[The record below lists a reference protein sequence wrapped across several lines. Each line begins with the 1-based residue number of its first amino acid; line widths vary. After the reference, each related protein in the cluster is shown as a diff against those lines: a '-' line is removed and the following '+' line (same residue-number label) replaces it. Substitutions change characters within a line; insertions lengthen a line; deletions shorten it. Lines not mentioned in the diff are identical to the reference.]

1 MNRFSRIRHHVSVED
16 VKKKHL
22 EKIAVENFKKE
33 EEVIVKKIS
42 NRFRRDWK
50 KEIFEGM
57 TTANIMTAPLAPAG
71 DEVFFDTPTT
81 SADVFDVAP
90 ARDPGF
96 SYDAMVGT
104 SIKSSGSG
112 TGNNGGFDIGNH
124 VAFDG
129 SGSGGARWCVLKAV
143 DTTEVDTMVVRA
155 ITGNGSN
162 GGQTPDETLE
172 DLILYY
178 KTPEM
183 FDYIPITYFP
193 ELTGSAFQGGNDI
206 IIPVGHGLSGLQDYQ
221 IKIPSYARGKETRF
235 LLYQVAS
242 TASGQDTYGLT
253 NISFRRQTPVNVV
266 VPLDSPE
273 AISFINV
280 GTNEGDPKKRKK
292 RVDDML
298 SASDEYTTKQMGDQ
312 FPGQGGRIDGED
324 PFKSAPL
331 TPDDVI
337 ERSPIG
343 KGEVKK
349 SFANFSTAAAA
360 AQPEAEPE
368 SEPTTPSTQTTMN
381 PTNDDGEEISVK
393 EVGGKNSG
401 IVQGADAANVDA
413 QNDQDDAQDTTTT
426 SDPEELEI
434 PDPEEIKPDPEELEN
449 KTPDEQIELEID
461 KKQGVLDS
469 QLSKLENQ
477 FNNATKDLSGFL
489 NIIDLVTGPLQTVLN
504 LAGSISSLVSRITG
518 KNKPAWMAAKDDVL
532 GKLNNNI
539 SIARSQLTGRIIN
552 GNLNMNEYDEF
563 IKGVT
568 IGDFADGV
576 SLGKPNLG
584 PAMINIS
591 SMRHEYQDDNI
602 YVKDGKIYNN
612 REEKA
617 TTLTAAHG
625 GLSHHGEGYAQMI
638 IPPDGGEP
646 YIHYYDY
653 GYNNLNN
660 PEDIGGKGLSLAIT
674 SFLSDLSLFLSSVPG
689 VGGTLA
695 DAFNKDE
702 WMDGLRNTSSMEGWP
717 PGIHGAVLIDFK
729 VPVSKLSDD
738 IQQMI
743 SNHPLSWTPE
753 RIANMSEEDY
763 FDEIGKRSERF
774 EDDDYILKA
783 LEDPDSGVD
792 PEFLEN
798 YKRFDFYT
806 QYDEN
811 TGTHP
816 DAKEGTVQYDYDRAR
831 EELEKVQ
838 NSPEY
843 SKASDAATK
852 EWEDVSAEQDEKY
865 AENEEKF
872 GLKAQSDLYEK
883 LVGPYYRAVQKA
895 IRGGGSISKNSPTYQ
910 KMVNGY
916 KEYEKQK
923 KVMER
928 KNQEGRDAIFDKYKK
943 LAEEAYAR
951 MVDTFQVKELDDGT
965 MGLVNGGDFKTKNGK
980 VIPGMGTLSAKEK
993 ARFDEVRAEYEEVQ
1007 DYLYSDAANYTDNLY
1022 KPFVLYDVKTQ
1033 FGRYGISG
1041 DDWTPDKKGSGERS
1055 EDKPE
1060 QPKQPKPDPRSAYA
1074 GLDDPIIGLGAK
1086 DGDKVASNYPTAS
1099 EQQILRN
1106 QLNSILKGQGKAA
1119 AKREQQRLLR
1129 MYGIYFPLAFESDG
1143 NVQVAHYQPRGN
1155 HLLEKYSNPYG
1166 GVTLYEKLKAKGFF
1180 NPKDIKPTFPENDPP
1195 EIDKKTGMHPNYGK
1209 QAKRYNKLDPISA
1222 NAMPPTG
1229 DPEIDAVVDKQRTKP
1244 KTKKQK
1250 YLAKVSEGKKYN
1262 WREDFTNIT
1271 TGNKV
1276 GQTFRHNPTGATF
1289 STSGGLGGVESTS
1302 KTVTLD
1308 LGLGDFFTVDAPS
1321 YNQLGLAGF
1330 AKPIL
1335 MKRKNT
1341 EDVNLRLNASQE
1353 FAKKANAD
1361 VMMNARVE
1369 DSVDS
1374 AILSDIGYK
1383 SAEDILAEVGDVWTY
1398 DEYIEMMNAIGDR
1411 AAAKEEPIVKKI
1423 LEYGPGGTKTGDV
1436 PISLTDAQEAIT
1448 IASHKAMDEL
1458 ARAWELYNKIPEP
1471 QDGFGGGQGNPTNR
1485 RGSGF
1490 DTKGA
1495 LDSSGYGMDP
1505 SRDTETE
1512 ARPVKNDEDGKA
1524 RVDKFNK
1531 EVENIQKFNDKVREN
1546 NINKIKEYI
1555 KSLKLNVTYEQLLKK
1570 GAIKTKG
1577 GIVAIDDAGKG
1588 NIRVGVFKGS
1598 DVYTKDKFVF
1608 HHGDKYTSKIE
1619 SFNTEEGV
1627 KEIPTMP
1634 DVLQKWQSAQNRRNN
1649 VSKLVDISKQVFNQI
1664 KSDANPFRPLDTIT
1678 KQAKINASKQISK
1691 LLMSTVKNSF
1701 GGKFSGMETPAA
1713 VMLAYN
1719 DFALNKARGKGSTTS
1734 NRLELNNIVSKSDN
1748 KIIKDKLRVNQ
1759 VALSNYQK
1767 DPSNS
1772 LNRDQVILGA
1782 QTAFELAVN
1791 NNPQLRATFGGAAGT
1806 FPKAKIVGNNI
1817 VFEKSYGFQHSGS
1830 AQNINPVTRIAMDV
1844 LGLPPDTTGG
1854 SPLSPAP
1861 FAAAIGLLGDDIHA
1875 RYYNTMSREERGG
1888 KPTSVVHSLYNVP
1901 DMHYKYTVPIS
1912 ELIKPS
1918 KSKTTSKT
1926 VNRIKSM
1933 AKTRRQSLSLDEP
1946 ILKRKNKKS

>member
-33 EEVIVKKIS
+33 EEVIVKEIS

-50 KEIFEGM
+50 REIFEGM

-71 DEVFFDTPTT
+71 DEVFNDTPTT

-90 ARDPGF
+90 AREPGF

-193 ELTGSAFQGGNDI
+193 ELTLSAFQGGNDI

-292 RVDDML
+292 KVDDML

-343 KGEVKK
+343 KGEVTK
-349 SFANFSTAAAA
+349 SFANFSATAAAA
-360 AQPEAEPE
+360 EPEAEPAA
-368 SEPTTPSTQTTMN
+368 EPTTPSTQTTMN

-426 SDPEELEI
+426 SDPEEPEI

-469 QLSKLENQ
+469 ELSKLENQ

-518 KNKPAWMAAKDDVL
+518 KDKPAWMTAKDDMF

-552 GNLNMNEYDEF
+552 GNLNMGEYDKF
-563 IKGVT
+563 INGVT
-568 IGDFADGV
+568 IGDFVDGAV
-576 SLGKPNLG
+576 VGKPNLG
-584 PAMINIS
+584 GAMINIS

-617 TTLTAAHG
+617 TTLTSAHE

-660 PEDIGGKGLSLAIT
+660 PEDIGGKGLALAIT

-743 SNHPLSWTPE
+743 ANHPLSWTPE

-774 EDDDYILKA
+774 EDDEYILKA
-783 LEDPDSGVD
+783 MEDPDSGVD
-792 PEFLEN
+792 PEFLKN
-798 YKRFDFYT
+798 FKRFDFYT

-811 TGTHP
+811 TRTHP
-816 DAKEGTVQYDYDRAR
+816 DAKEGTVQYDYDKAV
-831 EELEKVQ
+831 EELRKAQ
-838 NSPEY
+838 DNPDY
-843 SKASDAATK
+843 NKASQAAFK
-852 EWEDVSAEQDEKY
+852 EYEDILAERDKKIDEIGEKY
-865 AENEEKF
+865 DTGK
-872 GLKAQSDLYEK
+872 LWEK
-883 LVGPYYRAVQKA
+883 LVGPYYRAVQRATK
-895 IRGGGSISKNSPTYQ
+895 GGGSISKNSPTYQ
-910 KMVNGY
+910 KMVDGY
-916 KEYEKQK
+916 NQYEKQS
-923 KVMER
+923 KVYER
-928 KNQEGRDAIFDKYKK
+928 KLSAERSALLDEYGKLSDEAI
-943 LAEEAYAR
+943 AR
-951 MVDTFQVKELDDGT
+951 YNDTNTVRKLDDGT

-980 VIPGMGTLSAKEK
+980 IIKGMDTLTAKEK
-993 ARFDEVRAEYEEVQ
+993 ARFDEVRKEYEDVQ
-1007 DYLYSDAANYTDNLY
+1007 NYLYSDAANYMDNMY

-1033 FGRYGISG
+1033 FAKYGVSG
-1041 DDWTPDKKGSGERS
+1041 DDWIPGKKGTGNIKGGYKSDGAQS
-1055 EDKPE
+1055 N
-1060 QPKQPKPDPRSAYA
+1060 QSFTGSA
-1074 GLDDPIIGLGAK
+1074 GSFVG
-1086 DGDKVASNYPTAS
+1086 GDAT
-1099 EQQILRN
+1099 
-1106 QLNSILKGQGKAA
+1106 AA
-1119 AKREQQRLLR
+1119 ATAAAETNKKKKKNESLE
-1129 MYGIYFPLAFESDG
+1129 YFA
-1143 NVQVAHYQPRGN
+1143 
-1155 HLLEKYSNPYG
+1155 NPHG
-1166 GVTLYEKLKAKGFF
+1166 GVTLFEKLKTKGFF

-1195 EIDKKTGMHPNYGK
+1195 ELDPKTKMHPNYGK
-1209 QAKRYNKLDPISA
+1209 QAGRYKRLDPISA

-1229 DPEIDAVVDKQRTKP
+1229 DEEIDAVVDKQRTKP
-1244 KTKKQK
+1244 RLKT
-1250 YLAKVSEGKKYN
+1250 
-1262 WREDFTNIT
+1262 
-1271 TGNKV
+1271 
-1276 GQTFRHNPTGATF
+1276 QTTF
-1289 STSGGLGGVESTS
+1289 S
-1302 KTVTLD
+1302 
-1308 LGLGDFFTVDAPS
+1308 
-1321 YNQLGLAGF
+1321 
-1330 AKPIL
+1330 
-1335 MKRKNT
+1335 R
-1341 EDVNLRLNASQE
+1341 
-1353 FAKKANAD
+1353 
-1361 VMMNARVE
+1361 
-1369 DSVDS
+1369 
-1374 AILSDIGYK
+1374 
-1383 SAEDILAEVGDVWTY
+1383 
-1398 DEYIEMMNAIGDR
+1398 
-1411 AAAKEEPIVKKI
+1411 
-1423 LEYGPGGTKTGDV
+1423 
-1436 PISLTDAQEAIT
+1436 
-1448 IASHKAMDEL
+1448 
-1458 ARAWELYNKIPEP
+1458 
-1471 QDGFGGGQGNPTNR
+1471 
-1485 RGSGF
+1485 
-1490 DTKGA
+1490 
-1495 LDSSGYGMDP
+1495 
-1505 SRDTETE
+1505 
-1512 ARPVKNDEDGKA
+1512 
-1524 RVDKFNK
+1524 
-1531 EVENIQKFNDKVREN
+1531 
-1546 NINKIKEYI
+1546 
-1555 KSLKLNVTYEQLLKK
+1555 LKK
-1570 GAIKTKG
+1570 
-1577 GIVAIDDAGKG
+1577 
-1588 NIRVGVFKGS
+1588 
-1598 DVYTKDKFVF
+1598 
-1608 HHGDKYTSKIE
+1608 
-1619 SFNTEEGV
+1619 
-1627 KEIPTMP
+1627 
-1634 DVLQKWQSAQNRRNN
+1634 
-1649 VSKLVDISKQVFNQI
+1649 
-1664 KSDANPFRPLDTIT
+1664 FR
-1678 KQAKINASKQISK
+1678 
-1691 LLMSTVKNSF
+1691 
-1701 GGKFSGMETPAA
+1701 
-1713 VMLAYN
+1713 
-1719 DFALNKARGKGSTTS
+1719 
-1734 NRLELNNIVSKSDN
+1734 
-1748 KIIKDKLRVNQ
+1748 
-1759 VALSNYQK
+1759 
-1767 DPSNS
+1767 
-1772 LNRDQVILGA
+1772 
-1782 QTAFELAVN
+1782 
-1791 NNPQLRATFGGAAGT
+1791 
-1806 FPKAKIVGNNI
+1806 
-1817 VFEKSYGFQHSGS
+1817 
-1830 AQNINPVTRIAMDV
+1830 
-1844 LGLPPDTTGG
+1844 
-1854 SPLSPAP
+1854 
-1861 FAAAIGLLGDDIHA
+1861 
-1875 RYYNTMSREERGG
+1875 
-1888 KPTSVVHSLYNVP
+1888 
-1901 DMHYKYTVPIS
+1901 
-1912 ELIKPS
+1912 
-1918 KSKTTSKT
+1918 
-1926 VNRIKSM
+1926 
-1933 AKTRRQSLSLDEP
+1933 
-1946 ILKRKNKKS
+1946 KKS